1 MSSKPNSNRASSS
14 QFPTINPTT
23 QLVAKKVPNHQR
35 KLTFLKNKLYN
46 SIYELLIKAQ
56 TIQFETK

>member
-1 MSSKPNSNRASSS
+1 MSSKPSSNNASSP
-14 QFPTINPTT
+14 FPTINPTIK
-23 QLVAKKVPNHQR
+23 LVAKKVPNHQR